1 MPRPGINPQL
11 SVDRFFQLSVL
22 GLVTSGYLAVAGSGY
37 LDRPTILL
45 TGLGLLLR
53 ALLVTGIVR
62 INLSDHLVAVVTVGY
77 TLFYPVDYFFLSHTF
92 LQATVHLV
100 FFLAVVKILSAR
112 TNRDYLY
119 TAAIAFLEI
128 LAAAILSASLNFLF
142 FLGIYLLCAI
152 AAFTSAE
159 IRRAM
164 QKPHQIARSGLRRFH
179 PRLAA
184 LAAFVTFGILVLTG
198 GLFFLLPRSANATLG
213 RLVSHRIHVPGFS
226 NEVTLGEIGEIKND
240 SRAVMHIRPDS
251 AGFPGGLK
259 WRGVALS
266 EFDGKRWF
274 NPPIETRT
282 VRLENG
288 WTLVTD
294 RPRIGNRLFYHVTL
308 NAVDSE
314 ALFVAGLPEQLRPEH
329 PSVPGAR
336 RDVFAEGENEVVRG
350 PNDSLRLR
358 FIPQDSFRYAV
369 SSVLD
374 DSVLPA
380 EHAALSPDAREHYL
394 RLQQPDPRVREL
406 AEKVTAGWFTQLD
419 RARAI
424 ENYLRQSYGYT
435 LDLPDHETADP
446 IAYFLFER
454 KKGYCEYFA
463 SAMAVMLRTVGIP
476 ARLVNG
482 FQSGTFN
489 PISNQYV
496 IRASDAHSWVEAYLE
511 SRGWTTF
518 DPTPADPSAAR
529 PGGLLAKFS
538 LWTDAADTFWQ
549 DWVLRYDQGRQLIL
563 ASQLQ
568 NSSRQLR
575 MGWIASWGRSL
586 GQWKSTL
593 GAWSA
598 ALGPAL
604 ALLVALGAA
613 LVLGGPRA
621 LRSLRLLHRVRRV
634 REGQASAGDATVLYE
649 RMLDVL
655 RHRGFQKPAWFTPRE
670 FAASLPAETGMLVD
684 QFTVAYNDLRFGG
697 KLDAA
702 PRLTL
707 LLEELETGRTGI
719 PAL

>member
-1 MPRPGINPQL
+1 MPRAGINPQL
-11 SVDRFFQLSVL
+11 SVERFFQLSVL
-22 GLVTSGYLAVAGSGY
+22 GLVASGYLAVAGSGY

-45 TGLGLLLR
+45 TGLGLILR
-53 ALLVTGIVR
+53 ALLVTGIVH
-62 INLSDHLVAVVTVGY
+62 IELSDNLVALVTGGY
-77 TLFYPVDYFFLSHTF
+77 IAFYPVDYFFVSHTF

-128 LAAAILSASLNFLF
+128 LAAAILSASLNFLV

-184 LAAFVTFGILVLTG
+184 LAAFVTFGILILTG
-198 GLFFLLPRSANATLG
+198 GLFFLLPRSANAVFSG
-213 RLVSHRIHVPGFS
+213 LVSHRIHVPGFS
-226 NEVTLGEIGEIKND
+226 NDVTLGQIGEIKND
-240 SRAVMHIRPDS
+240 SSAVMHIRPDS
-251 AGFPGGLK
+251 AGFPDGLK

-282 VRLENG
+282 VRLDNG

-294 RPRIGNRLFYHVTL
+294 LPRIGNRLFYHVTL

-329 PSVPGAR
+329 PSVPGVR
-336 RDVFAEGENEVVRG
+336 REVFTDGENEVVRG

-358 FIPQDSFRYAV
+358 FIPPDNFRYAV

-374 DSVLPA
+374 DGVSPSG
-380 EHAALSPDAREHYL
+380 HAALSPDAREHYL
-394 RLQQPDPRVREL
+394 QLHQLDPRVREL

-424 ENYLRQSYGYT
+424 ENHLRVSYGYT

-446 IAYFLFER
+446 IAYFLFDR
-454 KKGYCEYFA
+454 KKGHCEYFA
-463 SAMAVMLRTVGIP
+463 SAMAVMLRAIGIP
-476 ARLVNG
+476 TRLVNG

-489 PISNQYV
+489 AISNQYV

-518 DPTPADPSAAR
+518 DPTPADPLAHS
-529 PGGLLAKFS
+529 GGLLARLA
-538 LWTDAADTFWQ
+538 LWSDAADTFWQ
-549 DWVLRYDQGRQLIL
+549 DWVLRYDQSRQSLL
-563 ASQLQ
+563 AAQLQ
-568 NSSRQLR
+568 SSSRQLR
-575 MGWIASWGRSL
+575 MGWIEGWSRSA
-586 GQWKSTL
+586 GQWKSRL
-593 GAWSA
+593 GTWSA
-598 ALGPAL
+598 AHVPSL
-604 ALLVALGAA
+604 ALLVAFVGA

-621 LRSLRLLHRVRRV
+621 LRSLRMLHRVRRV
-634 REGQASAGDATVLYE
+634 RDGQASAGDATVLYE
-649 RMLDVL
+649 RMLELL

-684 QFTVAYNDLRFGG
+684 QFTAAYNDLRFGG

>member
-1 MPRPGINPQL
+1 MPRAGINPQL
-11 SVDRFFQLSVL
+11 SVERFFQLAVL

-37 LDRPTILL
+37 LDPATIVL

-53 ALLVTGIVR
+53 GLLVTGLVR
-62 INLSDHLVAVVTVGY
+62 IEFSDNLIAIVTLVYIA
-77 TLFYPVDYFFLSHTF
+77 FYPIDYFFVSHTF

-112 TNRDYLY
+112 SNRDYLY

-142 FLGIYLLCAI
+142 FLSIYLLCAI

-164 QKPHQIARSGLRRFH
+164 QKPQQIARSGLRRFH
-179 PRLAA
+179 PRLVG

-198 GLFFLLPRSANATLG
+198 GLFFLLPRSANATLSH
-213 RLVSHRIHVPGFS
+213 LVSHRIHVPGFS
-226 NEVTLGEIGEIKND
+226 NEVTLGQIGEIKND
-240 SRAVMHIRPDS
+240 SSAVMHIRPDS
-251 AGFPGGLK
+251 AGFPDGLK
-259 WRGVALS
+259 WRGVGLS
-266 EFDGKRWF
+266 DFDGKRWS
-274 NPPIETRT
+274 NPPIETKT
-282 VRLENG
+282 ARLENG

-314 ALFVAGLPEQLRPEH
+314 ALFVAGLPEQLRTEH
-329 PSVPGAR
+329 PSTTASR
-336 RDVFAEGENEVVRG
+336 RDFFREGENEVVRG

-358 FIPQDSFRYAV
+358 FVPPDNFRYAV
-369 SSVLD
+369 SSILED
-374 DSVLPA
+374 GASVP
-380 EHAALSPDAREHYL
+380 EFSALSPDARRQYL
-394 RLQQPDPRVREL
+394 RLQQIDPRVREL
-406 AEKVTAGWFTQLD
+406 AEKVTAGWFTQFD
-419 RARAI
+419 RARAL
-424 ENYLRQSYGYT
+424 ENYLRTSYGYT
-435 LDLPDHETADP
+435 IELPDRETADP

-454 KKGYCEYFA
+454 KKGHCEYFA
-463 SAMAVMLRTVGIP
+463 SAMAVMLRAVGIP

-518 DPTPADPSAAR
+518 DPTPPDPSAR
-529 PGGLLAKFS
+529 PNVLFAKFA

-568 NSSRQLR
+568 SSSRQLR
-575 MGWIASWGRSL
+575 MGWIENWSRSVL
-586 GQWKSTL
+586 AWKSVL
-593 GAWSA
+593 IAWISA
-598 ALGPAL
+598 HAPVL
-604 ALLVALGAA
+604 AILLALGAA
-613 LVLGGPRA
+613 MFLGGPRA
-621 LRSLRLLHRVRRV
+621 LRSLRMLHRVRRV
-634 REGQASAGDATVLYE
+634 RDGRASAGDATLLYE
-649 RMLDVL
+649 RMLEVL

-684 QFTVAYNDLRFGG
+684 QFTAAYNDLRFGG

-719 PAL
+719 PAI

>member
-1 MPRPGINPQL
+1 MPRAGINPQL
-11 SVDRFFQLSVL
+11 SVERFFQLSVL

-37 LDRPTILL
+37 LDPPTILL

-53 ALLVTGIVR
+53 ALLVTDVVR
-62 INLSDHLVAVVTVGY
+62 IKFSDNLIALITAAY
-77 TLFYPVDYFFLSHTF
+77 IAFYPVDYFFVSHTF

-119 TAAIAFLEI
+119 TATIAFLEI
-128 LAAAILSASLNFLF
+128 LAAAILSASVNFFLF
-142 FLGIYLLCAI
+142 LGLYLLCAI

-179 PRLAA
+179 PRLAG
-184 LAAFVTFGILVLTG
+184 LAAFVALGILVLTG
-198 GLFFLLPRSANATLG
+198 GLFFLLPRSANATLSH
-213 RLVSHRIHVPGFS
+213 LVSHRIHVPGFS
-226 NEVTLGEIGEIKND
+226 NEVTLGQIGEIKND
-240 SRAVMHIRPDS
+240 SSAVMHVRPDS
-251 AGFPGGLK
+251 AGFPDGLK

-266 EFDGKRWF
+266 DFDGKRWS
-274 NPPIETRT
+274 NPPLEIKT
-282 VRLENG
+282 VRLDNG

-314 ALFVAGLPEQLRPEH
+314 ALFVAGMPEQLRPEH
-329 PSVPGAR
+329 PSVPSVR
-336 RDVFAEGENEVVRG
+336 RDIVAEGENEVVRG

-358 FIPQDSFRYAV
+358 FTPPDNFRYAV

-374 DSVLPA
+374 DGVSPS
-380 EHAALSPDAREHYL
+380 EHAALSPGAREHYL
-394 RLQQPDPRVREL
+394 QVRQLDPRVREL
-406 AEKVTAGWFTQLD
+406 AEKVTAGWFTQFD

-424 ENYLRQSYGYT
+424 ENHLRSSYGYT

-454 KKGYCEYFA
+454 KKGHCEYFA
-463 SAMAVMLRTVGIP
+463 SAMAIMLRAVGIP

-496 IRASDAHSWVEAYLE
+496 IRESDAHSWVEAYLE

-518 DPTPADPSAAR
+518 DPTPADPSAR
-529 PGGLLAKFS
+529 PNGLLAKFA

-549 DWVLRYDQGRQLIL
+549 DWVLRYDQGRQFIL
-563 ASQLQ
+563 AAQLQ

-575 MGWIASWGRSL
+575 MGWIENWTRSAV
-586 GQWKSTL
+586 QWKSVL
-593 GAWSA
+593 SAWSA
-598 ALGPAL
+598 AHGPAL
-604 ALLVALGAA
+604 ALLVAFVTA
-613 LVLGGPRA
+613 LVLAGPRA
-621 LRSLRLLHRVRRV
+621 VRFLRMLHRVRRV

-684 QFTVAYNDLRFGG
+684 QFTAAYNDLRFGG

>member
-1 MPRPGINPQL
+1 MPRAGINPQL
-11 SVDRFFQLSVL
+11 SIERFFQLSVL
-22 GLVTSGYLAVAGSGY
+22 GLVASGYLAVAGSGY
-37 LDRPTILL
+37 LDPPTILL

-53 ALLVTGIVR
+53 ALLVTGAVR
-62 INLSDHLVAVVTVGY
+62 IEFSDHLVALVTVAY
-77 TLFYPVDYFFLSHTF
+77 IAFYPIDYFFLSHTF

-128 LAAAILSASLNFLF
+128 LAAAILSASLNFLL

-179 PRLAA
+179 ARLAG

-198 GLFFLLPRSANATLG
+198 GLFFLLPRSANATLSH
-213 RLVSHRIHVPGFS
+213 LVSHRIHVPGFS
-226 NEVTLGEIGEIKND
+226 NEVVLGQIGEIKND
-240 SRAVMHIRPDS
+240 SSAVMHIRPDS
-251 AGFPGGLK
+251 AGFPDGLK

-266 EFDGKRWF
+266 EFDGRRWF
-274 NPPIETRT
+274 NPRMETKT
-282 VRLENG
+282 VRLDNG

-314 ALFVAGLPEQLRPEH
+314 ALFVAGLPEQLRTEH
-329 PSVPGAR
+329 PGIAGMR
-336 RDVFAEGENEVVRG
+336 RDIFAEAENEVVRG

-358 FIPQDSFRYAV
+358 FTPPDNFRYAV
-369 SSVLD
+369 SSILEAGTSATD
-374 DSVLPA
+374 
-380 EHAALSPDAREHYL
+380 HAALSSDARQ
-394 RLQQPDPRVREL
+394 RCLQLHQLDPRVREL
-406 AEKVTAGWFTQLD
+406 AEKVTA
-419 RARAI
+419 RAI
-424 ENYLRQSYGYT
+424 ENHLRSSYGYT
-435 LDLPDHETADP
+435 LNLPDHQTTDP

-454 KKGYCEYFA
+454 RKGHCEYFA
-463 SAMAVMLRTVGIP
+463 SAMAVMLRAIGIP
-476 ARLVNG
+476 ARMVNG

-518 DPTPADPSAAR
+518 DPTPADPSAR
-529 PGGLLAKFS
+529 PNELLARFS

-575 MGWIASWGRSL
+575 MGWIESWSRSAV
-586 GQWKSTL
+586 QWKSRL
-593 GAWSA
+593 GDWSA
-598 ALGPAL
+598 AHGSALGL
-604 ALLVALGAA
+604 MIALLAV
-613 LVLGGPRA
+613 LVLAGPRV
-621 LRSLRLLHRVRRV
+621 LRSLHMSHRVRRV

-649 RMLDVL
+649 RMLDLL

-670 FAASLPAETGMLVD
+670 FAASLPAETGILVD
-684 QFTVAYNDLRFGG
+684 QFTAAYNDLRFGG

>member
-1 MPRPGINPQL
+1 MPRAGINPQL
-11 SVDRFFQLSVL
+11 SVERFFQLSVL

-45 TGLGLLLR
+45 TGIGLLLR
-53 ALLVTGIVR
+53 ALLVTGVVR
-62 INLSDHLVAVVTVGY
+62 IKFSDNLIALVTAAY
-77 TLFYPVDYFFLSHTF
+77 IAFYPVDYFFVSRTF

-128 LAAAILSASLNFLF
+128 LAAAILSASLNFFF

-179 PRLAA
+179 PRLAG
-184 LAAFVTFGILVLTG
+184 LAVFVTFGILVLTG
-198 GLFFLLPRSANATLG
+198 GLFFLLPRSANATLSH
-213 RLVSHRIHVPGFS
+213 LISHRIHVPGFS
-226 NEVTLGEIGEIKND
+226 NEVTLGQIGEIKND
-240 SRAVMHIRPDS
+240 SSAVMHVRPDS
-251 AGFPGGLK
+251 AGFPDGLK
-259 WRGVALS
+259 WRGVGLS
-266 EFDGKRWF
+266 DFDGKSWS
-274 NPPIETRT
+274 NPPLETKT
-282 VRLENG
+282 VRLDNG

-294 RPRIGNRLFYHVTL
+294 RPRIGNRIFYHVTL

-314 ALFVAGLPEQLRPEH
+314 ALFVAGVPEQLRTEYPGL
-329 PSVPGAR
+329 PSVR
-336 RDVFAEGENEVVRG
+336 RDVEAENEVVRG

-358 FIPQDSFRYAV
+358 FTPPDNFRYAV

-374 DSVLPA
+374 DGVSPA

-394 RLQQPDPRVREL
+394 RLRQLDPRVREL
-406 AEKVTAGWFTQLD
+406 AENVTAGWFTQLD

-424 ENYLRQSYGYT
+424 ENHLRSSYGYT
-435 LDLPDHETADP
+435 LDLPDHEAADP

-454 KKGYCEYFA
+454 KKGHCEYFA
-463 SAMAVMLRTVGIP
+463 SAMAVMLRAVGIP

-489 PISNQYV
+489 PISSQYV

-518 DPTPADPSAAR
+518 DPTPADPSAR
-529 PGGLLAKFS
+529 PNGLLAKFS

-575 MGWIASWGRSL
+575 MGWIETWSRSAV
-586 GQWKSTL
+586 QWKSSV

-598 ALGPAL
+598 AHGPAL
-604 ALLVALGAA
+604 ALLAAFAAA
-613 LVLGGPRA
+613 LVLAGPRA
-621 LRSLRLLHRVRRV
+621 VRSLRMLHRVRRV

-684 QFTVAYNDLRFGG
+684 QFTAAYNDLRFGG

>member
-11 SVDRFFQLSVL
+11 SVERFFQLSVL

-37 LDRPTILL
+37 LDPPTILL
-45 TGLGLLLR
+45 TGIGLLLR
-53 ALLVTGIVR
+53 ALLVTGVVR
-62 INLSDHLVAVVTVGY
+62 IKFSDNLVALVTAAY
-77 TLFYPVDYFFLSHTF
+77 IAFYPVDYFFLSHTF
-92 LQATVHLV
+92 LKATVHLV

-128 LAAAILSASLNFLF
+128 LAAAILSASLNFLV

-179 PRLAA
+179 PRLAG
-184 LAAFVTFGILVLTG
+184 LAAFVTFGILILTG
-198 GLFFLLPRSANATLG
+198 GLFFLLPRSANATLSH
-213 RLVSHRIHVPGFS
+213 LVSHRIHVPGFS
-226 NEVTLGEIGEIKND
+226 NEVTLGQIGEIKSD
-240 SRAVMHIRPDS
+240 SSAVMHVRPDS
-251 AGFPGGLK
+251 AGFPDGLK

-266 EFDGKRWF
+266 DFDGKRWS
-274 NPPIETRT
+274 NPPLEIKT
-282 VRLENG
+282 VRLDNG

-314 ALFVAGLPEQLRPEH
+314 ALFVAGIPEQLRPEH
-329 PSVPGAR
+329 SVLPNLR
-336 RDVFAEGENEVVRG
+336 RDAVTEGENEVVRG

-358 FIPQDSFRYAV
+358 FAPPDNFRYAV
-369 SSVLD
+369 SSVLED
-374 DSVLPA
+374 GVSPS
-380 EHAALSPDAREHYL
+380 EHGALSPDAREHYL
-394 RLQQPDPRVREL
+394 RVHQLDPRVREL
-406 AEKVTAGWFTQLD
+406 AESVTAGLFTQLD

-424 ENYLRQSYGYT
+424 ENHLRSSYGYT
-435 LDLPDHETADP
+435 LDLPDHEAADP

-454 KKGYCEYFA
+454 KKGHCEYFA
-463 SAMAVMLRTVGIP
+463 SAMAVMLRAIGIP

-496 IRASDAHSWVEAYLE
+496 IRESDAHSWVEAYLE

-518 DPTPADPSAAR
+518 DPTPPDPSAR
-529 PGGLLAKFS
+529 PNGLLAKFA
-538 LWTDAADTFWQ
+538 LWADAADTFWQ

-568 NSSRQLR
+568 NSSRRLR
-575 MGWIASWGRSL
+575 MGWIESWSRSAV
-586 GQWKSTL
+586 QWKSML

-598 ALGPAL
+598 DHGPAL
-604 ALLVALGAA
+604 AFLAAFVAA
-613 LVLGGPRA
+613 LVLAGPRA
-621 LRSLRLLHRVRRV
+621 WRSLRMLHRVRRV

-684 QFTVAYNDLRFGG
+684 QFTAAYNDLRFGG

>member
-1 MPRPGINPQL
+1 MPRAGINPQL
-11 SVDRFFQLSVL
+11 SVERFFQLSVL
-22 GLVTSGYLAVAGSGY
+22 GLVASGYLAVAGSGY
-37 LDRPTILL
+37 LDPPTILL
-45 TGLGLLLR
+45 TGVGLLLR
-53 ALLVTGIVR
+53 ALLVTGVVR
-62 INLSDHLVAVVTVGY
+62 IKFSDNLIALVTAAY
-77 TLFYPVDYFFLSHTF
+77 IAFYPVDYFFVSRTF

-128 LAAAILSASLNFLF
+128 LAAAILSASLNFFF

-179 PRLAA
+179 PRLAG
-184 LAAFVTFGILVLTG
+184 LAVFVTFGILVLTG
-198 GLFFLLPRSANATLG
+198 GLFFLLPRSANATLSHF
-213 RLVSHRIHVPGFS
+213 VSHRIHVPGFS
-226 NEVTLGEIGEIKND
+226 NEVTLGQIGEIKND
-240 SRAVMHIRPDS
+240 SSAVMHVRPDS
-251 AGFPGGLK
+251 ANFPDGLK

-266 EFDGKRWF
+266 DFDGKRWS
-274 NPPIETRT
+274 NPPLETKT
-282 VRLENG
+282 VRLDNG

-294 RPRIGNRLFYHVTL
+294 RPRIGNRIFYHVTL

-314 ALFVAGLPEQLRPEH
+314 ALFVAGVPEQLRTEY
-329 PSVPGAR
+329 PGLPNVR
-336 RDVFAEGENEVVRG
+336 RDLDAENEVVRG
-350 PNDSLRLR
+350 PNDSLRLL
-358 FIPQDSFRYAV
+358 FTPPDNFRYAV

-374 DSVLPA
+374 DGVSPA
-380 EHAALSPDAREHYL
+380 EHTALSPDAREHYL
-394 RLQQPDPRVREL
+394 HLRQLDPRVREL
-406 AEKVTAGWFTQLD
+406 AENVTAGWFTQLD

-424 ENYLRQSYGYT
+424 ENHLRSSYGYT
-435 LDLPDHETADP
+435 LDLPDHEAADP

-454 KKGYCEYFA
+454 KKGHCEYFA

-476 ARLVNG
+476 TRLVNG

-518 DPTPADPSAAR
+518 DPTPADPSAR
-529 PGGLLAKFS
+529 PNGLLAKFA

-563 ASQLQ
+563 AAQLQ

-575 MGWIASWGRSL
+575 MGWIETWSRSAV
-586 GQWKSTL
+586 QWKSSV
-593 GAWSA
+593 GAWCA
-598 ALGPAL
+598 AHGPAL
-604 ALLVALGAA
+604 ALLAA
-613 LVLGGPRA
+613 FAAVFVLAGPRA
-621 LRSLRLLHRVRRV
+621 WRSLRMLHRVRRV

-655 RHRGFQKPAWFTPRE
+655 RYRGFQKPAWFTPRE

-684 QFTVAYNDLRFGG
+684 QFTAAYNDLRFGG

>member
-1 MPRPGINPQL
+1 MPRAGINPQL
-11 SVDRFFQLSVL
+11 SVERFFQLSVL
-22 GLVTSGYLAVAGSGY
+22 GLVASGYLAVAGSGY

-53 ALLVTGIVR
+53 ALLVTGAVR
-62 INLSDHLVAVVTVGY
+62 IAFSDNLVALVTVAY
-77 TLFYPVDYFFLSHTF
+77 IAFYPLDYFFLSHAF

-128 LAAAILSASLNFLF
+128 LAAAILSASLNFLL

-179 PRLAA
+179 PRLAG

-198 GLFFLLPRSANATLG
+198 GLFFLLPRSANATLSH
-213 RLVSHRIHVPGFS
+213 LISHRIHVPGFS
-226 NEVTLGEIGEIKND
+226 NEVVLGQIGEVKKD
-240 SRAVMHIRPDS
+240 SSAVMHIRPDS
-251 AGFPGGLK
+251 TGFPDGLK

-274 NPPIETRT
+274 NPPVETKT
-282 VRLENG
+282 VRLDNG

-308 NAVDSE
+308 NAVDSQ
-314 ALFVAGLPEQLRPEH
+314 ALFVAGLPEQLRTEH
-329 PSVPGAR
+329 PSVAGIR
-336 RDVFAEGENEVVRG
+336 RDLFGEAENEVVRG

-358 FIPQDSFRYAV
+358 FTPPDNFRYVV
-369 SSVLD
+369 SSILD
-374 DSVLPA
+374 DGTSPT
-380 EHAALSPDAREHYL
+380 EHAALSRDARDHYL
-394 RLQQPDPRVREL
+394 QLYQLDPRVLGL
-406 AEKVTAGWFTQLD
+406 AEKVTAGWFTELD

-424 ENYLRQSYGYT
+424 ENHLRSSYGYT
-435 LDLPDHETADP
+435 LDLPDHETTDP
-446 IAYFLFER
+446 IGYFLFER
-454 KKGYCEYFA
+454 RKGHCEYFA
-463 SAMAVMLRTVGIP
+463 SAMAVMLRAIGIP
-476 ARLVNG
+476 ARMVNG

-518 DPTPADPSAAR
+518 DPTPADPSAR
-529 PGGLLAKFS
+529 PNELLARFS

-575 MGWIASWGRSL
+575 MGWIESWSRSAV
-586 GQWKSTL
+586 QWKSRL
-593 GAWSA
+593 GDWSA
-598 ALGPAL
+598 AHGPAL
-604 ALLVALGAA
+604 GVMIALLAVV
-613 LVLGGPRA
+613 VLAGPRA
-621 LRSLRLLHRVRRV
+621 LRSLHMLHRVRRV

-684 QFTVAYNDLRFGG
+684 QFTAAYNDLRFGG